1 MNMGSRS
8 VVPTFRKPRKV
19 GQPQF
24 LTCGQKPNLGQPPLL
39 NMKAGPG
46 GTYSGY
52 FNVPPNGQVNWKK
65 GDTFK
70 VITPDLQ
77 QKLKENY
84 QNLNSPAFTKG
95 AVLQP

>member
-1 MNMGSRS
+1 MN
-8 VVPTFRKPRKV
+8 PTNSTTEFNAYHV
-19 GQPQF
+19 QF
-24 LTCGQKPNLGQPPLL
+24 NIGNTLL

-46 GTYSGY
+46 GNYSGY